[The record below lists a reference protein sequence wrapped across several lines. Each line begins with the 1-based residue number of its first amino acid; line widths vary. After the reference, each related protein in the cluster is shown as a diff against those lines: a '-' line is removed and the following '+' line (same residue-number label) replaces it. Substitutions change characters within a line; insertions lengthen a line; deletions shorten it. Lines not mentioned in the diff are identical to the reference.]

1 MAKHGRLLLTE
12 SEQNLKWKEQFEEVL
27 NEPEPLST
35 PDLGDTVLVNSLE
48 VYEGNINLEEV
59 QHAIG
64 SLMNNKAP
72 GMDKIF
78 ADMLK
83 HGKENNWL
91 NYST

>member
-1 MAKHGRLLLTE
+1 MPVMAKHGRLLLTE

-59 QHAIG
+59 QRQ
-64 SLMNNKAP
+64 
-72 GMDKIF
+72 
-78 ADMLK
+78 
-83 HGKENNWL
+83 
-91 NYST
+91 